1 MAGLAA
7 PDKIKKLGQIVKQLR
22 TEASALVG
30 KGGNDANGKSNLQ
43 TAKEKLQEAD
53 KLNSRL
59 ISDTAL
65 EKAKLRIGRQ
75 NKTTATDAVPSVTE
89 ETQEK

>member
-1 MAGLAA
+1 ML
-7 PDKIKKLGQIVKQLR
+7 IKTG
-22 TEASALVG
+22 EASIIDVVNPEEVQNPSTMKSAL
-30 KGGNDANGKSNLQ
+30 
-43 TAKEKLQEAD
+43 
-53 KLNSRL
+53 
-59 ISDTAL
+59 DTAL